1 MVTIKVVDK
10 EVVGLEIKLYD
21 SELKV
26 MDALWNNG
34 DLTAGQLAKLLND
47 EVGWNRNT
55 TYTIIKKCIHK
66 GAIKRLE
73 PNFICH
79 ALVTREQMQQHET
92 TEFID
97 KVFSGSTERFF
108 AAFIESRSFSQDEIN
123 KLKKM
128 VQDLK

>member
-1 MVTIKVVDK
+1 M
-10 EVVGLEIKLYD
+10 EIKLYD

-34 DLTAGQLAKLLND
+34 DLTAGQLAKFLND

-108 AAFIESRSFSQDEIN
+108 ATFIESRTFSQDEIN